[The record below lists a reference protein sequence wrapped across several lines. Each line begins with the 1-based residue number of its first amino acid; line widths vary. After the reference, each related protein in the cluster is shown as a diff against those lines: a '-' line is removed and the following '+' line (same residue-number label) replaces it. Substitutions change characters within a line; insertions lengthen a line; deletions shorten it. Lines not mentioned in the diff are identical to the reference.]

1 MISPL
6 AKKIVGRLAVVVA
19 SSSSVKAKAK
29 AKATTIADTEKR
41 PPRFCLKISIMNI
54 SVDGCI

>member
-19 SSSSVKAKAK
+19 SSSSPKAK

-41 PPRFCLKISIMNI
+41 PPRCCLKTSIMNI

>member
-19 SSSSVKAKAK
+19 SSSSAK

-41 PPRFCLKISIMNI
+41 PPRFCLKTSIMNI